1 MSKDILDERSKRVLC
16 YVIESYIRNPEPVG
30 SRFVTR
36 RYSLGFSS
44 ATVRNIMADLE
55 DIGFLTQPHTS
66 AGRVPTD
73 KGYRFYVDYI
83 LDIKETEHDEELEQ
97 LLIKLNNNLENIK
110 RECNISNIFSE
121 ATDAISTFTNYIGVI
136 TTPRTQSIT
145 LKRLE
150 LIRYRSNQVVA
161 ILLSNEGVIINKII
175 NIPPLYTQDDLNKI
189 TDYLNSEYSGYTLD
203 KVMNLLTEKV
213 SAEKDQ
219 YNDLVRKT
227 IKIYQDALSLVAD
240 DIFVSG
246 LYDAINLP
254 DFSDISKIKELS
266 KAIKDKHLI
275 LKLLNEFADM
285 EGVQVII
292 GSENPINELRGLS
305 IVAST
310 YKDKDRNM
318 GVIALL
324 GPKRMDYSR
333 AIHMVDNV
341 AKLISK
347 TFE

>member
-1 MSKDILDERSKRVLC
+1 MSKDILDDRSKKVLC
-16 YVIESYIRNPEPVG
+16 SVVESYIRNPEPVG
-30 SRFVTR
+30 SRLVTR
-36 RYSLGFSS
+36 RYALGFSS
-44 ATVRNIMADLE
+44 ATIRNIMADLE
-55 DIGFLTQPHTS
+55 DIGFLSQPHTS

-83 LDIKETEHDEELEQ
+83 LDIHETELHEELLQ
-97 LLIKLNNNLENIK
+97 FFMKLNSNLKNIK
-110 RECNISNIFSE
+110 REFNINTMFLE
-121 ATDAISTFTNYIGVI
+121 ATDAISTLTNYIGVI
-136 TTPRTQSIT
+136 TPPRPQCTT
-145 LKRLE
+145 LKGLE

-161 ILLSNEGVIINKII
+161 ILLTNEGIIINKII
-175 NIPPLYTQDDLNKI
+175 HIPPSYTQDDLNKI
-189 TDYLNSEYSGYTLD
+189 TDFLNSEYSGYTLD
-203 KVMNLLTEKV
+203 KVMSLLTEKV
-213 SAEKDQ
+213 SIEKDQ
-219 YNDLVRKT
+219 YNDLVTKT
-227 IKIYQDALSLVAD
+227 IKIYEEALSLAAE

-266 KAIKDKHLI
+266 KAIKEKHLI
-275 LKLLNEFADM
+275 LRLLDEFADI

-292 GSENPINELRGLS
+292 GNENPINELKSLS

-310 YKDKDRNM
+310 YKDKERNM

-324 GPKRMDYSR
+324 GPRRMDYSK

-347 TFE
+347 TFD

>member
-1 MSKDILDERSKRVLC
+1 MSKDILDERSKKVLC

-30 SRFVTR
+30 SRYVTR
-36 RYSLGFSS
+36 RYALGFSP
-44 ATVRNIMADLE
+44 ATVRNIMSDLE

-66 AGRVPTD
+66 AGRIPTD

-83 LDIKETEHDEELEQ
+83 LNINEAGHDEEIEQ
-97 LLIKLNNNLENIK
+97 LLKKLSNNLENIK
-110 RECNISNIFSE
+110 RQCNINTIFSE
-121 ATDAISTFTNYIGVI
+121 ATDAISTLTNYIGVI
-136 TTPRTQSIT
+136 TTPRHQSIT

-150 LIRYRSNQVVA
+150 LIRYRSDQVVA
-161 ILLSNEGVIINKII
+161 ILLTNEGIIINKII
-175 NIPPLYTQDDLNKI
+175 QIPPLYTQDDLNKI
-189 TDYLNSEYSGYTLD
+189 TDYLNSEYSGHTLD
-203 KVMNLLTEKV
+203 KVMTLLTEKV
-213 SAEKDQ
+213 SAEKNQ
-219 YNDLVRKT
+219 YNDLVKKT
-227 IKIYQDALSLVAD
+227 IKIYQEALSLVTD

-275 LKLLNEFADM
+275 LRLLNEFADM

-292 GSENPINELRGLS
+292 GSENPIDELKGLS
-305 IVAST
+305 IVTST
-310 YKDKDRNM
+310 YKDKYRNM

-324 GPKRMDYSR
+324 GPKRMDYLK
-333 AIHMVDNV
+333 AIHLVDNV
-341 AKLISK
+341 SKLISR